1 MARQGNVRFFFF
13 MRPPFDDLPSFLSAL
28 EKEGQ
33 LKRIRV
39 EVDPALEITEIVTR
53 VVKSGGPAL
62 FFEKVKGSPYPLAIN
77 LFGSKRRM
85 EIALGRPP
93 AEIGEELQR
102 AAEDFFPPSASSLWR
117 NRGLLLRAAKMAPRL
132 VSSGPVM
139 DVTETPDL
147 DTLPILTCWPKDGGR
162 FFTLPLVMT
171 QNPAGKSNV
180 GMYRLHTYDKSTT
193 GLHMQIERGGGA
205 HYAEWEAINKPMP
218 VAVALGGDPIS
229 ILASILPLPENMD
242 ELAFASFLRGKP
254 VPLVTLSNGVRAPA
268 EAEFILEGFVPP
280 AERRM
285 EGPFGDHFGHYS
297 HAAPYPVFHIKK
309 VHRRKSPIYP
319 ATVVGIPP
327 QEDKFMGNAIN
338 EMLIPLLKAMR
349 PDLVDLWTYQEAGFH
364 NLAVASVKQRYAK
377 EGIKTA
383 LGLMGQG
390 QMSLSKIVILVD
402 PKVNVRHFSE
412 VLDALRAQFDPTEDF
427 ILLPGTA
434 QDTLDFTSFKMNLGS
449 KMILDATSGKKS
461 LARPPVPAQG
471 PSAGGDILGSRNL
484 RDSLLVVKVKGA
496 GRPLIERLV
505 KDPAFAGFPLI
516 AAVSDDVSLDD
527 EERLIWG
534 IFTRFDCA
542 RDIVP
547 GGARL
552 DGAWPKLN
560 GPLGIDATWKPGYP
574 EPLIMDEMVIKKVD
588 QHWGDYGIHAGNKLI
603 S

>member
-1 MARQGNVRFFFF
+1 
-13 MRPPFDDLPSFLSAL
+13 MRPPFDDLPSFISAL

-33 LKRIRV
+33 LKRISV

-53 VVKSGGPAL
+53 IVKSGGPAL
-62 FFEKVKGSPYPLAIN
+62 LFEKVKGSPYPLAIN
-77 LFGSKRRM
+77 LFGSERRM

-102 AAEDFFPPSASSLWR
+102 AAENFFPPSAASLWR

-132 VSSGPVM
+132 VSGGPVM

-147 DTLPILTCWPKDGGR
+147 DTLPVLTCWPKDGGR
-162 FFTLPLVMT
+162 FFTLPLVIT

-218 VAVALGGDPIS
+218 AAVALGGDPIS
-229 ILASILPLPENMD
+229 TLASILPLPENMD

-254 VPLVTLSNGVRAPA
+254 VRLVKLSNGVSVPA
-268 EAEFILEGFVPP
+268 DAEFVLEGHVPP
-280 AERRM
+280 GERRT

-297 HAAPYPVFHIKK
+297 HAAPYPVFHIQK
-309 VHRRKSPIYP
+309 VHRRKKPIYP
-319 ATVVGIPP
+319 ATVVGVPP

-349 PDLVDLWTYQEAGFH
+349 PELVDLWTYQEAGFH

-390 QMSLSKIVILVD
+390 QMSLSKIIILVD
-402 PKVNVRHFSE
+402 PKVNVRSFSD
-412 VLDALRAQFDPTEDF
+412 VLDAVRENFDPTDDF

-449 KMILDATSGKKS
+449 KMILDATGGKKS
-461 LARPPVPAQG
+461 TARAPVPTQG
-471 PSAGGDILGSRNL
+471 PSPDANILRSRNL
-484 RDSLLVVKVKGA
+484 RDSLLVVQVKVS
-496 GRPLIERLV
+496 GRPVLERLV

-516 AAVSDDVSLDD
+516 AAVSDDVPLDD

-547 GGARL
+547 AGARL
-552 DGAWPKLN
+552 DGAWPKLS
-560 GPLGIDATWKPGYP
+560 GPLGIDATWKTGYP
-574 EPLIMDEMVIKKVD
+574 DPLRMTPEVVAQVEQK
-588 QHWGDYGIHAGNKLI
+588 WRAYRLN
-603 S
+603 

>member
-1 MARQGNVRFFFF
+1 MT
-13 MRPPFDDLPSFLSAL
+13 RPFEDLPSFISAL
-28 EKEGQ
+28 EKAGL
-33 LKRIRV
+33 LKRVAV

-53 VVKSGGPAL
+53 VVKTGGPAL
-62 FFEKVKGSPYPLAIN
+62 LFEKVKGSPYPLAIN
-77 LFGSKRRM
+77 LFGSERRM

-93 AEIGEELQR
+93 AEIGEELRR
-102 AAEDFFPPSASSLWR
+102 AAEDFFPPSLSAFWR
-117 NRGLLLRAAKMAPRL
+117 HRGLLKRAAHMAPRR

-139 DVTETPDL
+139 DVTEPPNL

-162 FFTLPLVMT
+162 FFTLPLVIT
-171 QNPAGKSNV
+171 QNPAGKTNV
-180 GMYRLHTYDKSTT
+180 GMYRLHTFDKATT

-205 HYAEWEAINKPMP
+205 HYAEWEALDKPMP

-229 ILASILPLPENMD
+229 TLASILPLPENMD
-242 ELAFASFLRGKP
+242 ELAFASFLRGKRVP
-254 VPLVTLSNGVRAPA
+254 VVTLSNGVRAPA
-268 EAEFILEGFVPP
+268 EADFILEGFVPP
-280 AERRM
+280 GERRT

-297 HAAPYPVFHIKK
+297 HAAPYPVFHIQK
-309 VHRRKSPIYP
+309 VHRRKNPIYP

-327 QEDKFMGNAIN
+327 QEDKFMGNAVN

-349 PDLVDLWTYQEAGFH
+349 PELVDLWTYQEAGFH

-390 QMSLSKIVILVD
+390 QMSLSKIVIVVD
-402 PKVNVRHFSE
+402 PKVNVRNFSS
-412 VLDALRAQFDPTEDF
+412 VLDALRDNFDPAEDF

-496 GRPLIERLV
+496 GRPVIDRFL
-505 KDPAFAGFPLI
+505 KDPAFSGFPLI
-516 AAVSDDVSLDD
+516 AAVSDDVPFDD

-547 GGARL
+547 AGARL
-552 DGAWPKLN
+552 DGAWPKLI

-574 EPLIMDEMVIKKVD
+574 EPLRMDPEVIAHVGRR
-588 QHWGDYGIHAGNKLI
+588 WSDYRIN
-603 S
+603 

>member
-1 MARQGNVRFFFF
+1 MT
-13 MRPPFDDLPSFLSAL
+13 RPFEDLPSFISAL
-28 EKEGQ
+28 EKAGL
-33 LKRIRV
+33 LKRVAV

-53 VVKSGGPAL
+53 VVKTGGPAL
-62 FFEKVKGSPYPLAIN
+62 LFEKLKGSPYPLAIN
-77 LFGSKRRM
+77 LFGSEQRM

-93 AEIGEELQR
+93 AEIGEELRR
-102 AAEDFFPPSASSLWR
+102 AAEDFFPPSLSAFWR
-117 NRGLLLRAAKMAPRL
+117 HRGLLKRAAHMAPRR

-139 DVTETPDL
+139 DVTEPPNL

-162 FFTLPLVMT
+162 FFTLPLVIT
-171 QNPAGKSNV
+171 QNPAGKTNV
-180 GMYRLHTYDKSTT
+180 GMYRLHTFDKATT

-205 HYAEWEAINKPMP
+205 HYAEWEALDKPMP

-229 ILASILPLPENMD
+229 TLASILPLPENMD
-242 ELAFASFLRGKP
+242 ELAFASFLRGKRVP
-254 VPLVTLSNGVRAPA
+254 VVTLSNGVRAPA
-268 EAEFILEGFVPP
+268 EADFILEGFVPP
-280 AERRM
+280 GERRT

-297 HAAPYPVFHIKK
+297 HAAPYPVFHIQK
-309 VHRRKSPIYP
+309 VHRRKNPIYP

-327 QEDKFMGNAIN
+327 QEDKFMGNAVN

-349 PDLVDLWTYQEAGFH
+349 PELVDLWTYQEAGFH

-390 QMSLSKIVILVD
+390 QMSLSKIVIVVD
-402 PKVNVRHFSE
+402 PKVNVRNFSS
-412 VLDALRAQFDPTEDF
+412 VLDALRDNFDPAEDF

-496 GRPLIERLV
+496 GRPVIERLV

-516 AAVSDDVSLDD
+516 AAVSEDVPLED

-552 DGAWPKLN
+552 DGAWPKIS

-574 EPLIMDEMVIKKVD
+574 EPLVMDPDVVTRVD
-588 QHWGDYGIHAGNKLI
+588 RKWNAFKLN
-603 S
+603 

>member
-1 MARQGNVRFFFF
+1 MSW
-13 MRPPFDDLPSFLSAL
+13 PLEDLSSFVLAL
-28 EKEGQ
+28 EKAGQ
-33 LKRIRV
+33 LKRIAV
-39 EVDPALEITEIVTR
+39 EVDPALEVTEIVTR

-62 FFEKVKGSPYPLAIN
+62 LFEKVKGSPYPLAIN
-77 LFGSKRRM
+77 LFGSQRRM

-93 AEIGEELQR
+93 ADIGEELRR
-102 AAEDFFPPSASSLWR
+102 AAEDFFPPSLSAFWR
-117 NRGLLLRAAKMAPRL
+117 HKGLLKRAAQMSPRQ
-132 VSSGPVM
+132 VSGGPVM
-139 DVTETPDL
+139 DLTETPDL

-162 FFTLPLVMT
+162 FFTLPLVIT

-180 GMYRLHTYDKSTT
+180 GMYRLHTFDKATT

-205 HYAEWEAINKPMP
+205 HYAAWEALDRPMP

-229 ILASILPLPENMD
+229 TLASILPLPENMD
-242 ELAFASFLRGKP
+242 ELAFAGFLRGKRVP
-254 VPLVTLSNGVRAPA
+254 VVTLSNGVRVPA
-268 EAEFILEGFVPP
+268 AADFILEGFVPP
-280 AERRM
+280 GERRT

-297 HAAPYPVFHIKK
+297 HAAPYPVFHIQK
-309 VHRRKSPIYP
+309 VHRRKNPIYP

-327 QEDKFMGNAIN
+327 QEDKFMGNAVN
-338 EMLIPLLKAMR
+338 EMLIPLLRAMR
-349 PDLVDLWTYQEAGFH
+349 PELVDLWTYQEAGFH

-402 PKVNVRHFSE
+402 PKVNVRSFSE
-412 VLDALRAQFDPTEDF
+412 VLDALRTHFDPAEDF

-461 LARPPVPAQG
+461 LTRPPVPPQG
-471 PSAGGDILGSRNL
+471 PSVAGDILGSRNL

-496 GRPLIERLV
+496 GRPVIERLV
-505 KDPAFAGFPLI
+505 KDSAFAGFPLI

-547 GGARL
+547 AGARL
-552 DGAWPKLN
+552 DGAWPKLT

-574 EPLIMDEMVIKKVD
+574 EPLRMDTDVIDRVNRK
-588 QHWGDYGIHAGNKLI
+588 WSSYRIN
-603 S
+603 